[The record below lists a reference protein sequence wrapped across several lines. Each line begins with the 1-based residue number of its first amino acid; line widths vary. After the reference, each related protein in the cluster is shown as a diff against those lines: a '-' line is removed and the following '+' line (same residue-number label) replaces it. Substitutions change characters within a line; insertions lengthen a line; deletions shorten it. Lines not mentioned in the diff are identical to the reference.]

1 MKSDRHMQIHL
12 INLGCARNQVDSEI
26 MTGRLEQAGH
36 VIADDPARAEA
47 IIINTC
53 CFIEDAAN
61 ESIDTIL
68 AAAAYK
74 QTGRC
79 RRLIVA
85 GCLPERYREDVR
97 KALPEADFF
106 MGTGAYDRIV
116 AAIAD
121 TTTGPVPCLLPD
133 PDTLAPQSTDTPRS
147 LSPGPMAYLKIAE
160 GCDRQCTFCIIPRLR
175 GRQKSRA
182 LPDILQEAQSLINA
196 GIKELVLVGQETTR
210 YGYDRKKD
218 GKGLADLLA
227 ALSALS
233 KDRWIR
239 FMYGHP
245 DSLSDTIL
253 QTVASHSN
261 LCAYFDIPIQHV
273 SAEVLRRMGR
283 PYAPSR
289 LEELVCRIRTQMP
302 EAAIRT
308 TVIVGFP
315 GETEDDFDQL
325 HQFIGAVPF
334 DHLGVFTYSDAEDLA
349 SHRLPDHVPPD
360 IAQQRRDI
368 LMDRQKTISESLNQ
382 KYLGRTV
389 DVLLE
394 ESPETGL
401 FIGRTM
407 FQAPEVDGLTYVRT
421 PASHK
426 AIAIGQFVRTRIIDT
441 LEYDLVGEPE

>member
-1 MKSDRHMQIHL
+1 MHIHL

-36 VIADDPARAEA
+36 VISDDPALAEA

-74 QTGRC
+74 ETGRC
-79 RRLIVA
+79 QRLIVA

-97 KALPEADFF
+97 QALPEADFF
-106 MGTGAYDRIV
+106 LGTGAYDRIV
-116 AAIAD
+116 EAIAD
-121 TTTGPVPCLLPD
+121 TTAGPAQCLLPD
-133 PDTLAPQSTDTPRS
+133 PDTLAPQTTATPRS
-147 LSPGPMAYLKIAE
+147 LSAGPMAYLKIAE

-175 GRQKSRA
+175 GCQKSRT
-182 LPDILQEAQSLINA
+182 LPDILQEARTLVDA

-210 YGYDRKKD
+210 YGFDREKD

-227 ALSALS
+227 ELSALS
-233 KDRWIR
+233 KDLWVR

-245 DSLSDTIL
+245 DSLSDAIL

-273 SAEVLRRMGR
+273 STEVLRRMGR
-283 PYAPSR
+283 PYDPSR
-289 LEELVCRIRTQMP
+289 IKQLVQRIRAKMP

-315 GETEDDFDQL
+315 GETDDDFNQL
-325 HQFIGAVPF
+325 HKFVGAVPF

-360 IAQQRRDI
+360 IAQQRRDT
-368 LMDRQKTISESLNQ
+368 LMDRQKTVAEALNR

-389 DVLLE
+389 NVLLE
-394 ESPETGL
+394 ETPETGV

-421 PASHK
+421 HASHT
-426 AIAIGQFVRTRIIDT
+426 AIAVGQFVRTRIIDT